1 MDNELVISATSEEE
15 VRIALLGDDR
25 LIELHKEN
33 PESNEF
39 SVGDVYLGKVR
50 KLAVGLNAAFVHVG
64 HEKDGFLHYFDLGPQ
79 FLTHNNYTKRCIEG
93 KQNTAALAAFRRE
106 KDIDKNGKVD
116 DVLKQGYDILV
127 QVSKEP
133 ISTKGPRLTTE
144 ITLAG
149 RYLVL
154 VPFSDRISMSKNIR
168 KNGEKERLKRL
179 LESIVP
185 KGFGVIVR
193 TVAEDKKVAQLDAD
207 LKELVKRWRK
217 IHKNLHDAKPAKR
230 VLGELNRSSA
240 ILRDVMSE
248 SFSSI
253 KVDNAEMAEELKDY
267 IKIISPDK
275 ENIVKFY
282 KGKAPLFESAG
293 IEKQIKQS
301 FGRHV
306 TMKSGAYLVIEHTEA
321 LHVVDVNSGNTAK
334 SKDNQETNAL
344 RVNLESAEE
353 MGRQMR
359 LRDMGGIIVIDFI
372 DLQKAEN
379 RKLLHNKMREAMAGD
394 KAKHQVLAPSKF
406 GLVQITRQR
415 VRPQMTIKT
424 SEVCPSCKGTG
435 EVQASVLIIE
445 EMERSMT
452 AIMEKYPDESIS
464 LEVHPFLEAYLKKG
478 YPSVNMK
485 WLVKFKKRYKIKAA
499 TSSTFLEYHFY
510 DHDRNELKL

>member
-93 KQNTAALAAFRRE
+93 KQNTAALSAFRRE
-106 KDIDKNGKVD
+106 QDIDKSGKVD

-127 QVSKEP
+127 QVTKEP

-217 IHKNLHDAKPAKR
+217 IHQNLKDAKPAIR
-230 VLGELNRSSA
+230 VLGELNR
-240 ILRDVMSE
+240 
-248 SFSSI
+248 
-253 KVDNAEMAEELKDY
+253 
-267 IKIISPDK
+267 
-275 ENIVKFY
+275 
-282 KGKAPLFESAG
+282 
-293 IEKQIKQS
+293 
-301 FGRHV
+301 
-306 TMKSGAYLVIEHTEA
+306 
-321 LHVVDVNSGNTAK
+321 
-334 SKDNQETNAL
+334 
-344 RVNLESAEE
+344 
-353 MGRQMR
+353 
-359 LRDMGGIIVIDFI
+359 
-372 DLQKAEN
+372 
-379 RKLLHNKMREAMAGD
+379 
-394 KAKHQVLAPSKF
+394 
-406 GLVQITRQR
+406 
-415 VRPQMTIKT
+415 
-424 SEVCPSCKGTG
+424 
-435 EVQASVLIIE
+435 
-445 EMERSMT
+445 
-452 AIMEKYPDESIS
+452 
-464 LEVHPFLEAYLKKG
+464 
-478 YPSVNMK
+478 
-485 WLVKFKKRYKIKAA
+485 
-499 TSSTFLEYHFY
+499 
-510 DHDRNELKL
+510 